1 MREAEGDKV
10 TEILAPFLTFTVN
23 DPILIWIKLL
33 AFNVCKKKKK
43 NQYVVC
49 SLCKMESQMFATRG
63 FIMAQACA
71 VYSTFL

>member
-1 MREAEGDKV
+1 MWSVREAEGDKV

-43 NQYVVC
+43 ISMWSV
-49 SLCKMESQMFATRG
+49 LCAKWSPR
-63 FIMAQACA
+63 
-71 VYSTFL
+71 S